1 MAFCL
6 PGTLSG
12 LSYPQAKGGNV
23 NTLFRTDLSKIS
35 ASTVNVP
42 VRKRMMCLNESCM
55 DPYSIILTSFHE
67 RMKDVRLNR
76 YFSPVTDELHTMLT
90 SYVAHQLSPD
100 HVLYGNGADDIL
112 YHIFLAVRESEQSF
126 ALSLAPSYFD
136 YKTFALAVGLKVRFL
151 DLEPD
156 FSFDTYEYIR
166 RASDPNCRLAILCNP
181 NNPTGNLYSK
191 EQLRQIITAL
201 PDKLVLI
208 DETYYEFSGCT
219 FADELAQYPNLILV
233 RSFSKAF
240 SSAGLRFGYAVSAP
254 SNIAELKKVF
264 TTFHQSILSSS
275 FALTI
280 LEHKQLFWDQVQG
293 ILKLRDELYH
303 RMQKYEG
310 LCVYPSA
317 TNFLTFKINEGSSD
331 LFEYL
336 KAQEIALR
344 DVGAHPRLRD
354 CLRVTITCEE
364 DVRAFLKELDE
375 FFS

>member
-1 MAFCL
+1 M
-6 PGTLSG
+6 
-12 LSYPQAKGGNV
+12 

-76 YFSPVTDELHTMLT
+76 YFSPVTDELHTKLT
-90 SYVAHQLSPD
+90 SYVGHQLSAD
-100 HVLYGNGADDIL
+100 HLLYGNGADDIL

-181 NNPTGNLYSK
+181 NNPTGNLFSK

-219 FADELAQYPNLILV
+219 FAEELAQYPNLILV

-264 TTFHQSILSSS
+264 TTFHQSILSSA

-280 LEHKQLFWDQVQG
+280 LENKQLFLDQVKG
-293 ILKLRDELYH
+293 ILKLKEDLYQKMRDIREI
-303 RMQKYEG
+303 E
-310 LCVYPSA
+310 VYSSA
-317 TNFLTFKINEGSSD
+317 TNFLTFTIGEQSLE

-336 KAQEIALR
+336 KEQDIALR
-344 DVGAHPRLRD
+344 DVGAHPRLKN
-354 CLRVTITCEE
+354 CLRVTISCIE
-364 DVRAFLKELDE
+364 DVAAFEHALRTFLQG
-375 FFS
+375 